1 MSVLRVA
8 GAQLPNVVGDL
19 DGNCDRVLDAMQWAQ
34 REEADVLV
42 LPELALTGY
51 PLEDL
56 ALRSDFVDAAK
67 AALSRLAA
75 ASGTVTTIVG
85 TIDTVPP
92 RSSWDTQPR
101 SVANAAALLCDGELR
116 GIYHKVL
123 LPTYGVFDEA
133 RTFAAGGEAAAVWRI
148 GRTVAG
154 VCVCED
160 MWSGDGPPE
169 AQASAGAQVLL
180 VLNASLFHQ
189 RKPEGR
195 LALAASVA
203 RRNGVPLVYVNCV
216 GGQGEL
222 VFDGGSLVV
231 DARGKPCLRAEQF
244 EPTRFCLDLETAN
257 ARPLDA
263 RAKTIHTRMNRERQV
278 TGPPPSARELD
289 ELEQIWQALVIGTR
303 DFAHGGGLS
312 TAVLGLS
319 GGIDAAVT
327 AAIASD
333 ALGADSVLGV
343 AMPAPGSPARDLM
356 DAQRLAEELR
366 IGFAVVP
373 MVAIMGS
380 LEEGLVPVLE
390 GRPAG
395 EVRHDLLARMRGATL
410 LAISEKLG
418 HLALA
423 TGNKTELSIGSATL
437 FGDMAGDFAP
447 IKDCPKTLLYRLA
460 RHRNQRGAVIP
471 EEILSKPPSSI
482 LRESVDLPPYEVLD
496 SVVERYVELGESLQ
510 DIMRSG
516 LDRAVIRGILQ
527 LIDDAEGD
535 RRLVPPGVKISE
547 RSFGKDR
554 RMPIRNAWRPFS
566 AEEARLAPG
575 KGPGAQA
582 GEAPGLGQPPM

>member
-19 DGNCDRVLDAMQWAQ
+19 EGNCQRVLDAMRWAQ
-34 REEADVLV
+34 GERADVLL

-56 ALRSDFVDAAK
+56 ALRSDFVNAAK
-67 AALSRLAA
+67 AALTELAA
-75 ASGTVTTIVG
+75 ASGSVTTVVG
-85 TIDTVPP
+85 TIETVPP

-133 RTFAAGGEAAAVWRI
+133 RTFAAGAEPDAVWRI
-148 GRTVAG
+148 GRTIAG

-160 MWSGDGPPE
+160 IWSGDGPPE

-195 LALAASVA
+195 LSLAGSVA

-231 DARGKPCLRAEQF
+231 DADGEPRFRANQF
-244 EPTRFCLDLETAN
+244 DPTCFCVELETASPR
-257 ARPLDA
+257 AVGPRVRTIHA
-263 RAKTIHTRMNRERQV
+263 RAGRDGEAAP
-278 TGPPPSARELD
+278 PPPSAPELN
-289 ELEQIWQALVIGTR
+289 ELEQIWRALVIGTR
-303 DFAHGGGLS
+303 DFAHHGGAS

-327 AAIASD
+327 AAVASD
-333 ALGADSVLGV
+333 ALGGESVLGV
-343 AMPAPGSPARDLM
+343 AMPAPGSPARDLV
-356 DAQRLAEELR
+356 DAQRLATQLG

-373 MVAIMGS
+373 MLAIMS
-380 LEEGLVPVLE
+380 ALEEGLVPVLE

-437 FGDMAGDFAP
+437 YGDMAGDFAP
-447 IKDCPKTLLYRLA
+447 IKDCSKTLLYQLA
-460 RHRNQRGAVIP
+460 RHRNARGLAIP
-471 EEILSKPPSSI
+471 EDVLSKPPSAI

-496 SVVERYVELGESLQ
+496 SIVERYVAKGEGLEE
-510 DIMRSG
+510 IMRSG
-516 LDRAVIRGILQ
+516 LDRAVIRGVLQ
-527 LIDDAEGD
+527 LIDDAETD

-547 RSFGKDR
+547 RAFGKDR
-554 RMPIRNAWRPFS
+554 RMPISNAWRPFA

-575 KGPGAQA
+575 KAVGPS
-582 GEAPGLGQPPM
+582 

>member
-19 DGNCDRVLDAMQWAQ
+19 DGNCERVLDAMRWA
-34 REEADVLV
+34 EGEGADVLL

-56 ALRSDFVDAAK
+56 ALRSDFVHAAA
-67 AALSRLAA
+67 AALTELAA
-75 ASGTVTTIVG
+75 ASGSVTTIVG
-85 TIDTVPP
+85 TIEAVPP

-101 SVANAAALLCDGELR
+101 SVANAAALLCNGELR
-116 GIYHKVL
+116 GIYDKVL

-133 RTFAAGGEAAAVWRI
+133 RTFAAGSEPDAVWRI
-148 GRTVAG
+148 GSTVAG

-160 MWSGDGPPE
+160 IWSGDGPPE

-195 LALAASVA
+195 LSLAASVA

-231 DARGKPCLRAEQF
+231 DAAGEPLFRANQF
-244 EPTRFCLDLETAN
+244 DPTCFCVELETASP
-257 ARPLDA
+257 RPMGP
-263 RAKTIHTRMNRERQV
+263 RVRTVHTRAGRDREAAP
-278 TGPPPSARELD
+278 PPPSAPQLD
-289 ELEQIWQALVIGTR
+289 ELDQIWRALVIGTR
-303 DFAHGGGLS
+303 DFARAGGAS

-327 AAIASD
+327 AAVASD
-333 ALGADSVLGV
+333 ALGGESVLGV
-343 AMPAPGSPARDLM
+343 AMPAPGSPARDLV
-356 DAQRLAEELR
+356 DAERLAAQLG
-366 IGFAVVP
+366 IGFSVVP
-373 MVAIMGS
+373 MMAIMS
-380 LEEGLVPVLE
+380 ALEGGLVSVLE

-410 LAISEKLG
+410 LAISEKLR

-437 FGDMAGDFAP
+437 YGDMAGDFAP
-447 IKDCPKTLLYRLA
+447 IKDCSKTLLYQLA
-460 RHRNQRGAVIP
+460 RHRNARGAAIP
-471 EEILSKPPSSI
+471 EEVLSKPPSAI

-496 SVVERYVELGESLQ
+496 SIVERYVANGEGL
-510 DIMRSG
+510 DEIMRSG
-516 LDRAVIRGILQ
+516 LDRAVIRGVLQ
-527 LIDDAEGD
+527 LIDDAETD

-547 RSFGKDR
+547 RAFGKDR
-554 RMPIRNAWRPFS
+554 RMPISNAWRPFA

-575 KGPGAQA
+575 KALGP
-582 GEAPGLGQPPM
+582 P

>member
-1 MSVLRVA
+1 MA

-19 DGNCDRVLDAMQWAQ
+19 DGNCERVLDAMRWAEGE
-34 REEADVLV
+34 RADVLL

-56 ALRSDFVDAAK
+56 ALRSDFVNAAR
-67 AALSRLAA
+67 AALTELAA
-75 ASGTVTTIVG
+75 ASGSVTTIVG
-85 TIDTVPP
+85 TIETVPP

-116 GIYHKVL
+116 GIYDKVL

-133 RTFAAGGEAAAVWRI
+133 RTFAAGSEPDAVWRI
-148 GRTVAG
+148 GGTVAG

-160 MWSGDGPPE
+160 IWSGDGPPE

-195 LALAASVA
+195 LSLAASVA

-231 DARGKPCLRAEQF
+231 DADGEPLFRANQF
-244 EPTRFCLDLETAN
+244 DPTCFCVELETASP
-257 ARPLDA
+257 RPMGP
-263 RAKTIHTRMNRERQV
+263 RVRTVHTRAGRDREAAP
-278 TGPPPSARELD
+278 PPPSAPELD
-289 ELEQIWQALVIGTR
+289 ELDQIWRALVIGTR
-303 DFAHGGGLS
+303 DFARAGGAS

-327 AAIASD
+327 AAVASD
-333 ALGADSVLGV
+333 ALGGESVLGV
-343 AMPAPGSPARDLM
+343 AMPAPGSPARDLV
-356 DAQRLAEELR
+356 DAERLAAQLG
-366 IGFAVVP
+366 IGFSVVP
-373 MVAIMGS
+373 MMAIMS
-380 LEEGLVPVLE
+380 ALEGGLVSVLD

-410 LAISEKLG
+410 LAISEKLR

-437 FGDMAGDFAP
+437 YGDMAGDFAP
-447 IKDCPKTLLYRLA
+447 IKDCSKTLLYQLA
-460 RHRNQRGAVIP
+460 RHRNARGAAIP
-471 EEILSKPPSSI
+471 EEVLSKPPSAI

-496 SVVERYVELGESLQ
+496 SIVERYVANGEGL
-510 DIMRSG
+510 DEIMRSG
-516 LDRAVIRGILQ
+516 LDRAVIRGVLQ
-527 LIDDAEGD
+527 LIDDAETD

-547 RSFGKDR
+547 RAFGKDR
-554 RMPIRNAWRPFS
+554 RMPISNAWRPFA

-575 KGPGAQA
+575 KALGP
-582 GEAPGLGQPPM
+582 P

>member
-1 MSVLRVA
+1 MSVLRLA
-8 GAQLPNVVGDL
+8 GAQLPNLVGDL
-19 DGNCDRVLDAMQWAQ
+19 DGNRDRVLDAMRWAE
-34 REEADVLV
+34 RERADVLL

-56 ALRSDFVDAAK
+56 ALRSDFLDAAK
-67 AALSRLAA
+67 EGLATLAA
-75 ASGTVTTIVG
+75 ASGRTTTIVG

-116 GIYHKVL
+116 GIYDKVL

-133 RTFAAGGEAAAVWRI
+133 RTFAPGAEPGSVWRI
-148 GRTVAG
+148 GSTVAG

-160 MWSGDGPPE
+160 IWSGDGPPE
-169 AQASAGAQVLL
+169 AQSSAGAQVLF

-189 RKPEGR
+189 RKPQGR

-231 DARGKPCLRAEQF
+231 DANGEPRFVAEQF
-244 EPTRFCLDLETAN
+244 EPTRFCLDLETASR
-257 ARPLDA
+257 RPLGP
-263 RAKTIHTRMNRERQV
+263 RVRTVHTRVDRERPIV
-278 TGPPPSARELD
+278 PPPPSAPELD
-289 ELEQIWQALVIGTR
+289 ELEQIWQALVVGTR
-303 DFAHGGGLS
+303 DFAHQGGLT

-327 AAIASD
+327 AAIAGD
-333 ALGADSVLGV
+333 ALGADNVVGV
-343 AMPAPGSPARDLM
+343 AMPAPGSPARDLL
-356 DAQRLAEELR
+356 DAERLAKQLG
-366 IGFAVVP
+366 IGFEVVP
-373 MVAIMGS
+373 MVAIMS
-380 LEEGLVPVLE
+380 AMEGGLAPVLE
-390 GRPAG
+390 GRPAR

-410 LAISEKLG
+410 LAISEELG

-447 IKDCPKTLLYRLA
+447 IKDCAKTMLYRLA
-460 RHRNQRGAVIP
+460 RHRNRRGAAIP
-471 EEILSKPPSSI
+471 EEILSKDPSSI
-482 LRESVDLPPYEVLD
+482 LREGVDLPPYEVLD
-496 SVVERYVELGESLQ
+496 SIVERYVEKGQGFQE
-510 DIMRSG
+510 IMRSG
-516 LDRAVIRGILQ
+516 IDPAVIRGVLQ
-527 LIDDAEGD
+527 LIDDAETD

-554 RMPIRNAWRPFS
+554 RMPIRNLWRPFA

-575 KGPGAQA
+575 KGPD
-582 GEAPGLGQPPM
+582 PPAT